1 MSPYS
6 QPANQPAALAP
17 LSVAALA
24 RSSSRPNEYLLVL
37 RSTALDPSLYLALRA
52 RPWLCAISV
61 GLSGYS
67 PGKVSM
73 YPPLSYRE
81 GQLMYTYAETPR
93 VVRHLF
99 SPYLA
104 ADTCPLPENNYG
116 GHLPP
121 GLC

>member
-1 MSPYS
+1 
-6 QPANQPAALAP
+6 
-17 LSVAALA
+17 
-24 RSSSRPNEYLLVL
+24 
-37 RSTALDPSLYLALRA
+37 
-52 RPWLCAISV
+52 
-61 GLSGYS
+61 
-67 PGKVSM
+67 M

-99 SPYLA
+99 SSYLA